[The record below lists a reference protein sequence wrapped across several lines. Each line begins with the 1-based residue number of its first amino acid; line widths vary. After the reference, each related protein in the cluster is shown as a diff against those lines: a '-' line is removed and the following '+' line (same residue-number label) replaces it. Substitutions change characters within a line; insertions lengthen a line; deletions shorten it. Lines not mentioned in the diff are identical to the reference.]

1 MRLLVVTNDY
11 PPKPGGIQQYL
22 VSLLDAMAHE
32 VRVLA
37 PADSRAADEPSVVR
51 YGRSFMWPTRA
62 VRRWILAQTVE
73 FRPEVILFG
82 APHPL
87 AWLGPV
93 LREELGVPYA
103 VLGHGAEITVPAAF
117 PIARQLLRRPLK
129 SADALF
135 AVSKF
140 TQKRL
145 QRLTGRNA
153 TYVGG
158 GVDLEGFPLID
169 RGVPKGPITVG
180 CVARFVPR
188 KGQLRLIKAVERLF
202 DEGVVVD
209 LLIVGRGRQ
218 ESAIR
223 KAAASS
229 PVSIRVEVDVPWHRL
244 PELYGEMNV
253 FAMPCESRWGG
264 LEIEGL
270 GLVFLEAA
278 STGLAV
284 IAGDS
289 GGSPETVREGS
300 TGYVVSSVDQLVA
313 AISALDADRK
323 LLVDMGTAGRR
334 LVEQEFTWGA
344 VAARMQPELDRIVAE
359 S

>member
-22 VSLLDAMAHE
+22 VNLLDAMPHD

-37 PADSRAADEPSVVR
+37 PADLLAADEPSVYRFVKA
-51 YGRSFMWPTRA
+51 FMWPTRA
-62 VRRWILAQTVE
+62 VKRWIVAQAVE
-73 FRPEVILFG
+73 FRPDVILFG

-103 VLGHGAEITVPAAF
+103 VLSHGAEITVPAAF

-135 AVSKF
+135 AVSEF
-140 TQKRL
+140 TQQRL
-145 QRLTGRNA
+145 QRLTGRTA
-153 TYVGG
+153 SYIGG
-158 GVDLEGFPLID
+158 GVDPDGFSAIH

-188 KGQLRLIKAVERLF
+188 KGQLRLIKAAERLF
-202 DEGVVVD
+202 DQGITVN
-209 LLIVGRGRQ
+209 LLLVGRGRQ
-218 ESAIR
+218 EAVIR

-229 PVSIRVEVDVPWHRL
+229 PVSIRVEVDVPWQRL
-244 PELYGEMNV
+244 PELYGEMDV
-253 FAMPCESRWGG
+253 FCMPCKSRWGG
-264 LEIEGL
+264 LEVEGL

-278 STGLAV
+278 STGLVV
-284 IAGDS
+284 IVGDS

-300 TGYVVSSVDQLVA
+300 TGYVVSSIDEIVA
-313 AISALDADRK
+313 AISALDADRE

-344 VAARMQPELDRIVAE
+344 VASRMQPELDRIVTE